1 MNAFQYGPLRVE
13 QITLVALAGKAVL
26 GQATVGAGAGPAA
39 AAQVEA
45 QLLAASVAPGARV
58 RSFKTQHMFNHCCL
72 LSWQLHILYA
82 VINTKRGEREERSD
96 GSTFFSAPVEDGH
109 VLQINSQ
116 TTPHGRGLAGV
127 SLEATANRTVGVRPE
142 KGKQP
147 VQNVHSSFVESSAVT
162 LWHRPACGPLLQLPS
177 IGTK

>member
-58 RSFKTQHMFNHCCL
+58 RSFKTQHMFNYCCL
-72 LSWQLHILYA
+72 LSWQLHKLYG
-82 VINTKRGEREERSD
+82 VINTKKGKREGRSEGND
-96 GSTFFSAPVEDGH
+96 GATFFSAPVEDSH

-127 SLEATANRTVGVRPE
+127 SLEATANRTV
-142 KGKQP
+142 
-147 VQNVHSSFVESSAVT
+147 
-162 LWHRPACGPLLQLPS
+162 
-177 IGTK
+177 